1 MLVDR
6 FSRKFKYLRLSLTEK
21 CNFKCSYCLPN
32 GYKGCSPKNLELDEI
47 INLASAF
54 KELGIEKI
62 RLTGGEPTLRP
73 DLVKIIYALKNE
85 VGISQV
91 ALTTNGFRLERDLED
106 LRAAGLDCLN
116 VSLDSLIK
124 EKFQSICGTDKCDAI
139 KKSIDRAINI
149 GFKSIKVNCVLLR
162 NLNDEEFP
170 EFLRFAQSRPIS
182 IRFIELM
189 RTGDNQEYFRKHHLP
204 VSTFEQTLLRGG
216 WEAQQSGPA
225 SGPAKEFGHP
235 EFLGKIGF
243 ISPYSKDFCST
254 CNRLRVSST
263 GGLRL
268 CLFGQ
273 GDVSLRHLLKNSSER
288 LELKEMIACALKLK
302 PESHSLHKNVFGNM
316 HSLSAIG
323 G

>member
-1 MLVDR
+1 MLVDS

-32 GYKGCSPKNLELDEI
+32 GYRGCSPKSLELDEI

-91 ALTTNGFRLERDLED
+91 ALTTNGFRLERDLEV
-106 LRAAGLDCLN
+106 LRSAGLDCLN
-116 VSLDSLIK
+116 VSVDSLIK
-124 EKFQSICGTDKCDAI
+124 EKFQSICGADKCESI
-139 KKSIDRAINI
+139 KRVVDRAIHM
-149 GFKSIKVNCVLLR
+149 GFKSIKLNCVLLKD
-162 NLNDEEFP
+162 LNDVEFP
-170 EFLRFAQSRPIS
+170 EFLKFAQSRQIS

-189 RTGDNQEYFRKHHLP
+189 RTGDNQEYFRQHHLP
-204 VSTFEQTLLRGG
+204 VSTFEPTLLRGG
-216 WEAQQSGPA
+216 WEAQPSSPA

-243 ISPYSKDFCST
+243 ISPYSKDFCLA

-273 GDVSLRHLLKNSSER
+273 GDVSLRHLLQNSSDR
-288 LELKEMIACALKLK
+288 FELKEMIACALKFK
-302 PESHSLHKNVFGNM
+302 PEGHRLHQNVYGNM

>member
-1 MLVDR
+1 MLVDS

-32 GYKGCSPKNLELDEI
+32 GYRGCSPKTLELVEI

-73 DLVKIIYALKNE
+73 DLAKIIYALKNE

-91 ALTTNGFRLERDLED
+91 ALTTNGFRLERDLEV
-106 LRAAGLDCLN
+106 LQSAGLDCLN
-116 VSLDSLIK
+116 VSVDSLIK
-124 EKFQSICGTDKCDAI
+124 EKFQSICRADKCESI
-139 KKSIDRAINI
+139 KRAVDRAIHM
-149 GFKSIKVNCVLLR
+149 GFKSIKINCVLLK

-189 RTGDNQEYFRKHHLP
+189 RTGDNQEYFKKHYLP

-216 WEAQQSGPA
+216 WEIQQSGSA

-273 GDVSLRHLLKNSSER
+273 GDVSLRHLLQNSSDR
-288 LELKEMIACALKLK
+288 FELKEMIACALKLK
-302 PESHSLHKNVFGNM
+302 PEGHRLHQNVYGNM

>member
-1 MLVDR
+1 MLVDS

-32 GYKGCSPKNLELDEI
+32 GYRGCAPKSLEVDEI

-62 RLTGGEPTLRP
+62 RLTGGEPTLRH
-73 DLVKIIYALKNE
+73 DLVKIIYALKSE

-91 ALTTNGFRLERDLED
+91 ALTTNGFRLDRDLEVFQS
-106 LRAAGLDCLN
+106 AGLDCLN

-124 EKFQSICGTDKCDAI
+124 EKFQSICGIDKCESI
-139 KKSIDRAINI
+139 KQAVDRAIHM
-149 GFKSIKVNCVLLR
+149 GFKSIKVNCVLLKD
-162 NLNDEEFP
+162 LNDIEFP
-170 EFLRFAQSRPIS
+170 EFLKFAQSRQIS

-189 RTGDNQEYFRKHHLP
+189 RTGDNQEYFKKHHLP

-216 WEAQQSGPA
+216 WEAQQSGTA

-273 GDVSLRHLLKNSSER
+273 GDVSLRHLLQNSSDR
-288 LELKEMIACALKLK
+288 FELKEMIACALKLK
-302 PESHSLHKNVFGNM
+302 PEGHRLHQNVYGNM